1 MKRNME
7 CRTVGKNVQEEDDSL
22 SREMKKYETMDRPI
36 GRFPLSGCLA
46 RVGKL
51 VKSASRYR
59 SRWVLSFS

>member
-51 VKSASRYR
+51 VKSAS
-59 SRWVLSFS
+59 